1 MHTLEH
7 GRILLQYK
15 ANASPATIA
24 QLQKLYDEPVADRLF
39 DEVPANG
46 YHSVLM
52 QNNSE
57 MPFEVAAVAW
67 RNYVGCPK
75 FNDKSIA
82 ALRAFRDVY
91 VDTAPEQVP

>member
-1 MHTLEH
+1 
-7 GRILLQYK
+7 
-15 ANASPATIA
+15 
-24 QLQKLYDEPVADRLF
+24 
-39 DEVPANG
+39 
-46 YHSVLM
+46 M